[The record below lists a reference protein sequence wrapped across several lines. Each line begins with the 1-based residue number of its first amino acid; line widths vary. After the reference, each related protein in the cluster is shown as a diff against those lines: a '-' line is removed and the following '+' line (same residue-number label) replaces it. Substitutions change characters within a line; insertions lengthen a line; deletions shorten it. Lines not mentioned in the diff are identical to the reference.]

1 MIRIDAT
8 PGGSWSFVSNET
20 ETEFMMAVTGGSK
33 PSIHRI
39 ERQSLPETLAAS
51 LRERILNGE
60 FKEGDPLVQETIA
73 EEYEVSRMPVR
84 EALRQLEA
92 LGLIVMRTHKGAI
105 VTSMQQAKVAE
116 LFDLRAVLECEIL
129 SRALPFF
136 NRDCAKRSEDIL
148 LQLESAYH
156 RRDVATWGGLNWQFH
171 ESLYLPANRPETLSI
186 IEGINIQTDRF
197 IRAQLLMSGAI
208 ANAELEH
215 RELLRLCEE
224 RDIRAVEY
232 LRLHIQNAGKMPPPQ
247 KAADAA

>member
-116 LFDLRAVLECEIL
+116 LFDLRAVSRMRNPLAGAAFFQSRLCQAIRGHSASVRERL
-129 SRALPFF
+129 S
-136 NRDCAKRSEDIL
+136 
-148 LQLESAYH
+148 SA
-156 RRDVATWGGLNWQFH
+156 RCGDMG
-171 ESLYLPANRPETLSI
+171 
-186 IEGINIQTDRF
+186 
-197 IRAQLLMSGAI
+197 RAQL
-208 ANAELEH
+208 
-215 RELLRLCEE
+215 
-224 RDIRAVEY
+224 AVS
-232 LRLHIQNAGKMPPPQ
+232 
-247 KAADAA
+247 